1 MMSVQVAIW
10 DMGYALDTVPDIFG
24 AFLEY
29 TLVAT
34 VLASILG
41 AVLGLVL
48 AIIRRVRV
56 PVLAPLATA
65 FIEFVRSTP
74 IPIQLFFMVFA
85 LPQVPVIGVTLGLM
99 TAGVL
104 TLGVHYACYYAEV
117 YRAGIDSVPKGQWE
131 ACTALSISPRY
142 QWQRVVLPQAIRN
155 VLPSLGNYVISM
167 FKETPFLAVI
177 GVSEMVLEA
186 QTIGANS
193 FRVVEPITI
202 AGLIFLAASYPAA
215 VAMRKLEKRLGH
227 A

>member
-1 MMSVQVAIW
+1 MIPMQIW
-10 DMGYALDTVPDIFG
+10 DMGFAVDNFAPIFQ
-24 AFLEY
+24 AFLQY

-34 VLASILG
+34 VLASVVAAI
-41 AVLGLVL
+41 LGLVF

-56 PVLAPLATA
+56 PVLAQLTTA

-74 IPIQLFFMVFA
+74 IPIQLFFMYYA
-85 LPQVPVIGVTLGLM
+85 LPLIPVVWVTLSAM
-99 TAGVL
+99 TAGVI

-131 ACTALSISPRY
+131 ACTALSIPPRR
-142 QWQRVVLPQAIRN
+142 QWQGIVLPQAIRN

-167 FKETPFLAVI
+167 FKETPFLFVIAVPEMVQRAVI
-177 GVSEMVLEA
+177 
-186 QTIGANS
+186 IGGDT
-193 FRVVEPITI
+193 FRYTETLTI

-215 VAMRKLEKRLGH
+215 VLMRRLEIRLGN